1 MGETISSEE
10 IAQWEQEFDQML
22 SLGQRLFIY
31 DLKIDMVLVIRTAK
45 GKLYHAEG
53 HGENAGVAMES
64 LIRALIINGDTEV
77 KKIVSLLGPTSVA
90 GAIHWIVRQ
99 ELPKINPKNYG
110 AEILLQAG
118 EPGLYGSKTFGQL
131 YGRR

>member
-1 MGETISSEE
+1 
-10 IAQWEQEFDQML
+10 ML
-22 SLGQRLFIY
+22 SLGQRLLIY
-31 DLKIDMVLVIRTAK
+31 DHKIDMVLVLRTAN

-53 HGENAGVAMES
+53 RGENAGAAMES

-77 KKIVSLLGPTSVA
+77 KKIVSLFGPSVS

-99 ELPKINPKNYG
+99 ELPKINPKNYE

-118 EPGLYGSKTFGQL
+118 EPGLYGSKTLGQL
-131 YGRR
+131 YGRG